1 MHGKGL
7 MRANTSK
14 FKSRINNICHQEWN
28 RENVKTPSSIR
39 RNKTNTDDHPTIAV
53 EGLSC
58 LSTISNFIKEK
69 SSKHNI
75 EQQFIN
81 KSEHR
86 IPTILS
92 RSWVAA

>member
-1 MHGKGL
+1 

-14 FKSRINNICHQEWN
+14 FKIRINIIGAQECGRGNIKIPTGVRCN
-28 RENVKTPSSIR
+28 N
-39 RNKTNTDDHPTIAV
+39 TNTNYHPTFV
-53 EGLSC
+53 EVNFSY

-81 KSEHR
+81 KSEHG